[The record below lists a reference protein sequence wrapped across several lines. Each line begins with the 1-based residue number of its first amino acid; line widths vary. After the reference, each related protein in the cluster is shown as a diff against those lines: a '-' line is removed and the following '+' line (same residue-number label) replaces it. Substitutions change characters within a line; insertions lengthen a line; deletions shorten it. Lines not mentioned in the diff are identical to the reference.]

1 MRGHPDAAIVPSR
14 QSCVSASRCSKKPAS
29 SGAAAANSFQFT
41 VRSEGKLF
49 VVPTSKRL
57 NVAVVG
63 ATGIVGQEMLKVLA
77 QRGFPT
83 ERVVALASE
92 RSKGMTAAYN
102 GSQLPIEALHEDSF
116 KGIDIALFSAS
127 SDVSLMHAPLAAESG
142 AIAIDNSSAWRM
154 KENVPL
160 VVPEVNRDD
169 IASNEG
175 IVANPNCCAIP
186 LTVVLSPLHKKVGVE
201 RVLVSTYQSAS
212 GAGKA
217 LVDELD
223 EQTKAIA
230 AGTEPQASVYPR
242 QLAYNVVP
250 GGWRPEADGY
260 NEEEVKI
267 VNEARKIRHMP
278 ELRIT
283 ATCVRVPV
291 PVGHG
296 ESVFIETT
304 KKITADE
311 ARTLLGSAPG
321 VIVED
326 DPHARLYPTP
336 HHVAGKDEVYVGR
349 IRRDPSTARGLA
361 LWIVSDN
368 LRKGAALNAV
378 QIAEEA
384 LNMGLVKV

>member
-1 MRGHPDAAIVPSR
+1 
-14 QSCVSASRCSKKPAS
+14 
-29 SGAAAANSFQFT
+29 
-41 VRSEGKLF
+41 
-49 VVPTSKRL
+49 VPTSKRL

-63 ATGIVGQEMLKVLA
+63 ATGIVGQEVLKVLS
-77 QRGFPT
+77 QRDFPV

-92 RSKGMTAAYN
+92 RSKGMTVPYN
-102 GSQLPIEALHEDSF
+102 GSRVAVDPLHEDSF
-116 KGIDIALFSAS
+116 KGIDIALFAAS
-127 SDVSLMHAPLAAESG
+127 SDIALMYAPIAVEAG
-142 AIAIDNSSAWRM
+142 AMVIDNSSAWRM
-154 KENVPL
+154 KQNVPL
-160 VVPEVNRDD
+160 VVPEVNPED
-169 IASNEG
+169 IRSNEG

-186 LTVVLSPLHKKVGVE
+186 LTVVLNPLHKKAGVE

-217 LVDELD
+217 LVDELE

-230 AGTEPQASVYPR
+230 SGAEPTATVYPYP
-242 QLAYNVVP
+242 LAYNVVP

-267 VNEARKIRHMP
+267 VNETRKIMHLP
-278 ELRIT
+278 ELRIA

-296 ESVFIETT
+296 ESVFVETYDPVT
-304 KKITADE
+304 PEE
-311 ARTLLGSAPG
+311 AREIFGSAPG

-326 DPHARLYPTP
+326 DPHAKLYPTP
-336 HHVAGKDEVYVGR
+336 QRVAGKDEVYVGR
-349 IRRDPSTARGLA
+349 IRRDPSTSRGLA

-368 LRKGAALNAV
+368 VRKGAALNAV

-384 LNMGLVKV
+384 LGMGLVRV

>member
-1 MRGHPDAAIVPSR
+1 
-14 QSCVSASRCSKKPAS
+14 
-29 SGAAAANSFQFT
+29 
-41 VRSEGKLF
+41 
-49 VVPTSKRL
+49 
-57 NVAVVG
+57 
-63 ATGIVGQEMLKVLA
+63 MLKVLA
-77 QRGFPT
+77 QRDFPT

-92 RSKGMTAAYN
+92 RSKGLTVAYN
-102 GSQLPIEALHEDSF
+102 GSRLPVDPLREDSF
-116 KGIDIALFSAS
+116 KGVDIALFAAS
-127 SDVSLMHAPLAAESG
+127 SDISLMYAPIAVEAG
-142 AIAIDNSSAWRM
+142 AIVIDNSSAWRM
-154 KENVPL
+154 KQNVPL
-160 VVPEVNRDD
+160 VVPEVNKDD
-169 IASNEG
+169 IKANEG

-223 EQTKAIA
+223 DQTKAIA
-230 AGTEPQASVYPR
+230 SGQQPSATVYPY

-250 GGWRPEADGY
+250 GGWRPEPEGF

-267 VNEARKIRHMP
+267 VNETRKIMHLP
-278 ELRIT
+278 ELRIV

-296 ESVFIETT
+296 ESVFIETFDP
-304 KKITADE
+304 ITPE
-311 ARTLLGSAPG
+311 AAREVLGSARG

-326 DPHARLYPTP
+326 DPHAKLYPTP
-336 HHVAGKDEVYVGR
+336 NNVAGRDEVYVGR

-368 LRKGAALNAV
+368 VRKGAALNAV

-384 LNMGLVKV
+384 LEMGLVRV

>member
-1 MRGHPDAAIVPSR
+1 M
-14 QSCVSASRCSKKPAS
+14 
-29 SGAAAANSFQFT
+29 
-41 VRSEGKLF
+41 
-49 VVPTSKRL
+49 PTSKRL

-63 ATGIVGQEMLKVLA
+63 ATGIVGQEMLKVLS
-77 QRGFPT
+77 QRAFPA
-83 ERVVALASE
+83 ERVIALASE
-92 RSKGMTAAYN
+92 RSKGITVAYN
-102 GSQLPIEALHEDSF
+102 GSRLPVEPLREDSF
-116 KGIDIALFSAS
+116 NGVDIALFAAS
-127 SDVSLMHAPLAAESG
+127 SDIALMFAPIAVEAG
-142 AIAIDNSSAWRM
+142 AIVIDNSSAWRM
-154 KENVPL
+154 KDNVPL

-169 IASNEG
+169 IAGNEG

-186 LTVVLSPLHKKVGVE
+186 LTVVLNPLHKQVGVE

-217 LVDELD
+217 LVDELE

-230 AGTEPQASVYPR
+230 DGTEPSAAVYPH

-250 GGWRPEADGY
+250 GGWRPEAGGY

-267 VNEARKIRHMP
+267 ANETRKIMHLP
-278 ELRIT
+278 ELRIA

-291 PVGHG
+291 PIGHG
-296 ESVFIETT
+296 ESVFVETFDP
-304 KKITADE
+304 ITTEDV
-311 ARTLLGSAPG
+311 RTLLGSAPG

-326 DPHARLYPTP
+326 DPHAKLYPTP